1 MNQNKN
7 FIKYLPHLGLL
18 ALIIFLITDTSP
30 IVLSTSNSGKS
41 SKKMEGSHKE
51 GSHNEGSN
59 GQDISQEEKEKRMA
73 IFHYNEGNKSFKE
86 ERLDEAI
93 GNYKKALHHNKT
105 LKEAVINLST
115 AYMKNLNFDE
125 ALETLNMGIALDS
138 TNPHIHYNFAC
149 YYSLTG
155 QPKAS
160 MEKLQE
166 AIRLGFTNFKQ
177 IETDPDLEKLRQ
189 SPEFKSEAL
198 KSNTKISFERYQRDR
213 TRRIDF

>member
-1 MNQNKN
+1 MNQNKK

-18 ALIIFLITDTSP
+18 ALIVFLITDTSP
-30 IVLSTSNSGKS
+30 IILPVSDSEKGTI
-41 SKKMEGSHKE
+41 EGSHKE

-59 GQDISQEEKEKRMA
+59 GQNISQEEKEKRMG

-86 ERLDEAI
+86 GLYDEAI
-93 GNYKKALHHNKT
+93 VNYKKALHHNKT
-105 LKEAVINLST
+105 FKEAAINLST
-115 AYMKNLNFDE
+115 AYMKNSNFDE
-125 ALETLNMGIALDS
+125 ALKTIKVGMALDS
-138 TNPHIHYNFAC
+138 TNPHIHYNYAC
-149 YYSLTG
+149 YYSLIG

-166 AIRLGFTNFKQ
+166 AVRLGFTNFKQ

-198 KSNTKISFERYQRDR
+198 TSNTKILFEWNQGDR
-213 TRRIDF
+213 PRGIDL

>member
-7 FIKYLPHLGLL
+7 LIKYLPHCGLL

-30 IVLSTSNSGKS
+30 IVLSRSNLEKS

-59 GQDISQEEKEKRMA
+59 GQDISQEEKEKRMG

-93 GNYKKALHHNKT
+93 DNYKKALHHNKT

-115 AYMKNLNFDE
+115 AYMKNLNFEE

-138 TNPHIHYNFAC
+138 TNPYIYYNYAC
-149 YYSLTG
+149 YYSLTS

-160 MEKLQE
+160 IEKLQE

-177 IETDPDLEKLRQ
+177 IEIDPDLEKLRQ

-198 KSNTKISFERYQRDR
+198 QSNTKISFERYQRNR
-213 TRRIDF
+213 T

>member
-18 ALIIFLITDTSP
+18 ALIVFLIMDTSP
-30 IVLSTSNSGKS
+30 IVLSTSNSEMS
-41 SKKMEGSHKE
+41 SKKLEGSHKE
-51 GSHNEGSN
+51 GSNNEGSN
-59 GQDISQEEKEKRMA
+59 SQDISQEEKEKRMA

-105 LKEAVINLST
+105 FKEAVINLST
-115 AYMKNLNFDE
+115 AYIKNLNFDE

-138 TNPHIHYNFAC
+138 TNPHIHYNYAC

-160 MEKLQE
+160 MEKLQK
-166 AIRLGFTNFKQ
+166 AIRLGFKNFKQ

-189 SPEFKSEAL
+189 SPEFKIEAL

>member
-18 ALIIFLITDTSP
+18 TLIIFLITDTSP
-30 IVLSTSNSGKS
+30 IVLSTLNSQKS

-73 IFHYNEGNKSFKE
+73 IFHYNQGNKSFKE

-105 LKEAVINLST
+105 LKAAVINLST
-115 AYMKNLNFDE
+115 AYIKKLNFDE

-138 TNPHIHYNFAC
+138 TNPHIYYNYAC

-155 QPKAS
+155 QLKAS
-160 MEKLQE
+160 MEKLQK
-166 AIRLGFTNFKQ
+166 AIRFGFTNFKQ
-177 IETDPDLEKLRQ
+177 IETDPDLEKLRK
-189 SPEFKSEAL
+189 SPEFKSKAF